1 MFYPRPVS
9 LFPLRC
15 YFFFFFFFFFFAFL
29 LRPDSSS
36 IFVQGSRVVLGR
48 QLAGSASASDCPIS
62 FSVLRKFLASVD
74 TIPSNVSLQCQYALQ
89 GLHLAQAEYL
99 RTDGL
104 FLPPAKAANSCWD
117 NYQRLVSTYIPNVDI
132 RSLCG
137 FQTDWISQGCMNI
150 TTRTQF
156 ENLIPDSSLQ
166 DVRRSCNQSLQNNS
180 PCATCTTSL
189 TRLRAS
195 YLTGSQVGNVTDCA
209 DYPFIYAAGLVN
221 RFGPA
226 DEGTALCL
234 FLLPISS
241 SPKKSRKGMVV
252 GILAGS
258 IVGLLAAS
266 AAIWFWWRKWKKRR
280 RPKFVKITE
289 SSVSGLDKI
298 GASTNLVKY
307 TFEEIKEATRNF
319 SRDNIIG
326 KGGYGNVYRGV
337 LFDGS
342 EVALKRFKNC
352 SAAGDASFSHEVEV
366 IASVRHVNLVGLRG
380 YCTAAASFD
389 GHQRIIVCDLVPNG
403 SLHDHLFG
411 NMGKKLSWPLRQK
424 IAIGT
429 ARGLAYLH
437 YGAQPAIIHRDIK
450 ASNILLDEKFEP
462 KVADFGLAKFTPEG
476 MTHLSTRV
484 AGTMGYVAPE
494 YALYGQLTE
503 RSDVYSFGVVLLEL
517 LSGKKALTS
526 SSDRQTWL
534 VTDWAWSL
542 VREGKALD
550 VIEEGMPEAGPE
562 EVMEKYVLLA
572 VLCSHPQLHAR
583 LTMDKIL
590 KIMETDVQ
598 VPSIPDRP
606 IPLVSS
612 IDDIEKSISS
622 SGSSHFSSSVRYL
635 PFSFDGRPSSDNI
648 TTAEKTPEELNERK
662 S

>member
-1 MFYPRPVS
+1 MFCRPLFV
-9 LFPLRC
+9 FPL
-15 YFFFFFFFFFFAFL
+15 FFFTFL
-29 LRPDSSS
+29 VPPDSSS
-36 IFVQGSRVVLGR
+36 FVAHGSRIIVTR
-48 QLAGSASASDCPIS
+48 QLAGSDSGSGCPLN
-62 FSVLRKFLASVD
+62 FSVLRKFLVSVGD

-104 FLPPAKAANSCWD
+104 FLPPAKAAKSCWD
-117 NYQRLVSTYIPNVDI
+117 SYQRLVGAYIPNI
-132 RSLCG
+132 NIQSLCG
-137 FQTDWISQGCMNI
+137 FETDWISQGCMNI
-150 TTRTQF
+150 TTRSQF
-156 ENLIPDSSLQ
+156 ENLIPESSLQ
-166 DVRRSCNQSLQNNS
+166 DLRRSCNQSLENNS
-180 PCATCTTSL
+180 PCATCITSL
-189 TRLRAS
+189 TRLRSS
-195 YLTGSQVGNVTDCA
+195 YLTGSEVGNVTGCSA
-209 DYPFIYAAGLVN
+209 YPFIYAAGSAN

-234 FLLPISS
+234 FLLPIPS
-241 SPKKSRKGMVV
+241 SPNKSRKGMIVA
-252 GILAGS
+252 ILACC
-258 IVGLLAAS
+258 IIGLLAAS
-266 AAIWFWWRKWKKRR
+266 VAIWFLSRRCKKRR
-280 RPKFVKITE
+280 KQNFIKITE
-289 SSVSGLDKI
+289 NSISGLDKI
-298 GASTNLVKY
+298 GASTTLVKY
-307 TFEEIKEATRNF
+307 TFEEIKEATGNF

-352 SAAGDASFSHEVEV
+352 SAAGDASFTHEVEV
-366 IASVRHVNLVGLRG
+366 IASIRHVNLVGLRG
-380 YCTAAASFD
+380 YCTATASFD
-389 GHQRIIVCDLVPNG
+389 GHQRIIVCDLVRNG
-403 SLHDHLFG
+403 SLYDHLFG

-424 IAIGT
+424 IAMGT

-450 ASNILLDEKFEP
+450 ASNILLDENFEP

-494 YALYGQLTE
+494 YALYGQLTD

-526 SSDRQTWL
+526 SSESQTWL

-550 VIEEGMPEAGPE
+550 VIEEGMPEAGPM
-562 EVMEKYVLLA
+562 EVMEKYVLVA

-583 LTMDKIL
+583 PTIDQIVKIL
-590 KIMETDVQ
+590 ETDVQ

-606 IPLVSS
+606 IPLVSN
-612 IDDIEKSISS
+612 IEDIEKSISS
-622 SGSSHFSSSVRYL
+622 SGSSHFSSSVGYR
-635 PFSFDGRPSSDNI
+635 PFTFEGHSCSDN
-648 TTAEKTPEELNERK
+648 TEKEME
-662 S
+662 